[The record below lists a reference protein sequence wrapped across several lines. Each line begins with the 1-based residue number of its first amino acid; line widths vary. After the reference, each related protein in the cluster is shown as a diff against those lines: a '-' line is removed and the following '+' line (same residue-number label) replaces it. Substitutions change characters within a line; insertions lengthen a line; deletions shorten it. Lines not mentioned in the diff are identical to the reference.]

1 MKHAPYTHT
10 HPALVWSLRTR
21 TRLLGTVNVAVALR
35 GRSCGWGSCER
46 PRRSFF
52 AHLRRPTPD
61 TGAHFVEFAVM
72 RNAMRDE
79 RVLFRLGDRSPVPS
93 RQPTVS

>member
-21 TRLLGTVNVAVALR
+21 TKLWGTFNVAIALR

-46 PRRSFF
+46 PRRTFL
-52 AHLRRPTPD
+52 AHSARPKND
-61 TGAHFVEFAVM
+61 TGLHFIEVATM
-72 RNAMRDE
+72 RDAMRHE
-79 RVLFRLGDRSPVPS
+79 HVWFRLGDQRRTFSTT
-93 RQPTVS
+93 RRT